1 MDFMNPEPILLP
13 VVVLVIWSLIVMTWM
28 VAKRLPAI
36 QAAGLGPEAGKRTAE
51 LGAQLPPETQYVAD
65 NYNHLMEQP
74 TIFYACAIA
83 LAVAGMGDG
92 LHLWLAWAYVVLR
105 IVHSIVQGTTNN
117 VMIRFPIFGLSSLV
131 LGVMAVSGALQLL

>member
-13 VVVLVIWSLIVMTWM
+13 VVVLVIWSLVVMLWM

-36 QAAGLGPEAGKRTAE
+36 QAAGLGPEAGQRTAE
-51 LGAQLPPETQYVAD
+51 LGNQLPKETQFVAD

-83 LAVAGMGDG
+83 LAVAGLGDG
-92 LHLWLAWAYVVLR
+92 LHLWMAWAYVVLR

-117 VMIRFPIFGLSSLV
+117 VLVRFSIFLVSSIA
-131 LGVMAVSGALQLL
+131 LGVMAISGALQLI